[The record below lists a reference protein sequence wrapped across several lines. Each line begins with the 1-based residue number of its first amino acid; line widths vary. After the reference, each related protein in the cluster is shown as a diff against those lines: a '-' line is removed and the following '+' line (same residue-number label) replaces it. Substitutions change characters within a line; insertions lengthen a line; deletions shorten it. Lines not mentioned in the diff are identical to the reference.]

1 MFERSEFSS
10 LQRLIAIFKGKI
22 YMGIV
27 SLVRFFAIKEM
38 NRRLIMDLALN
49 IIKGIFLP
57 FILFLSI
64 SQFLPVHFSLL
75 AQRKTNQKETAVA
88 SLFFLC
94 SLLLFPHNA

>member
-38 NRRLIMDLALN
+38 NILLTIDLALN
-49 IIKGIFLP
+49 IIKSKFSAFYFIFIYIP
-57 FILFLSI
+57 I
-64 SQFLPVHFSLL
+64 STCSFFFACPKQNEPKRKGLRQPIFPLLL
-75 AQRKTNQKETAVA
+75 API
-88 SLFFLC
+88 S
-94 SLLLFPHNA
+94 P